1 MKVFISLPMS
11 GRTDA
16 EITALKEQLFEEYK
30 AENPRA
36 VLMDAYSD
44 VKNHMG
50 EFYTYEHPP
59 IAMLAES
66 LMCLADSDLII
77 MAPRWERHRGCQIE
91 HQVAKEY
98 GIPIKYAR

>member
-16 EITALKEQLFEEYK
+16 EIMALKEQLFEEYK

-36 VLMDAYSD
+36 VLMDAQDAVTSSL
-44 VKNHMG
+44 G
-50 EFYTYEHPP
+50 EYYTYEHPP
-59 IAMLAES
+59 IAMLGAS
-66 LMCLADSDLII
+66 IMCLADSDLII

>member
-16 EITALKEQLFEEYK
+16 EIMALKDQLFEEYK
-30 AENPRA
+30 AENPKA

-44 VKNHMG
+44 VMSHMG

-77 MAPRWERHRGCQIE
+77 MAPRWERYRGCQIE

-98 GIPIKYAR
+98 GIPIKYVR